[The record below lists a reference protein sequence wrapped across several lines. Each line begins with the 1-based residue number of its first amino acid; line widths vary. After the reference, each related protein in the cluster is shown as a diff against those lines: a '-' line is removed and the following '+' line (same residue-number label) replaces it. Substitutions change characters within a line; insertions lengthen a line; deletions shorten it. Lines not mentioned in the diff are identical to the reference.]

1 MRFPLPCAILLTLAS
16 GVGVA
21 VAGECPSPLV
31 SLGTLSPTGLVE
43 VLIAATF
50 VLAVVSAYALR
61 EAGRLRRRLRDS
73 EAKLQDLG
81 IHDALTELPNR
92 ALFVEFAEKVLA
104 NAKRHGSLFSLVSMD
119 LDSLQ
124 ATRDAHGSVIADQL
138 LQAVACRIGDTVRK
152 GDLLARV
159 AEDQFIILLDSV
171 KGRAGLVP
179 VMSRLVTTISAPY
192 IIDGRELE
200 VGCSA
205 GITLFPQDS
214 DHLGE
219 LMRQADQARRAA
231 RLSGGNRGMFYDEL
245 PRDMA

>member
-1 MRFPLPCAILLTLAS
+1 MRLPLPCAVLLTLAP

-21 VAGECPSPLV
+21 VAGEYTSPLV

-50 VLAVVSAYALR
+50 VLAAVSAYALR

-81 IHDALTELPNR
+81 VHDALTELPNR

-119 LDSLQ
+119 LGSLQ
-124 ATRDAHGSVIADQL
+124 AVKDEYGNLTGDRL

-159 AEDQFIILLDSV
+159 GEDQFLILLDNV
-171 KGRAGLVP
+171 RGRSGLVP
-179 VMSRLVTTISAPY
+179 VMSRLMTTIGAPY
-192 IIDGRELE
+192 IIDGRELKI
-200 VGCSA
+200 GCSA
-205 GITLFPQDS
+205 GVTLFPQDS
-214 DHLGE
+214 EHLNA
-219 LMRQADQARRAA
+219 LMQQADQARRAA
-231 RLSGGNRGMFYDEL
+231 RLAGRNRGMFYDEL
-245 PRDMA
+245 PKETI